1 MVYFELRVGLQV
13 LILRECKLSL
23 HWLVKLGEH
32 RFAERE
38 VTGSNP
44 GQNNTQGLKITE
56 KKVLPL

>member
-1 MVYFELRVGLQV
+1 ML
-13 LILRECKLSL
+13 LREYKLSL

-32 RFAERE
+32 RFVERE